1 MEEGTGMAHS
11 TPLHTG
17 ECVNNQKPYCS
28 LLQRDAQN
36 SISGAKP
43 GVSQLCDADSQE
55 VQKEEPPLLSM
66 DALPFTIL
74 TQVMPL
80 AGFEDGFS

>member
-1 MEEGTGMAHS
+1 MAHS

-74 TQVMPL
+74 TQVMPV
-80 AGFEDGFS
+80 AGFEDRFS